1 MNIFRRIIKRIGRSV
16 HTCQHLISTNVTGF
30 QMVGWVRNIFY
41 ICLLILKRKGEG
53 INLSSPIFLRIT
65 ETVFDTFPYST
76 TVCKWKFQCFFGSMT
91 VALPFSVPEPDMM
104 GQEILWSVGRFG
116 KCGNDFG
123 SQIYINHSEQL
134 VVFCVTWSG
143 DGKLVSL
150 STRRRFFLWSY
161 CLLGLPQYFGPIHSS
176 CWQNGSKKNFWT
188 PRVPSFGLF
197 CVRWNRSFLVTLVKR
212 LWSLEIGW
220 LDHTS

>member
-134 VVFCVTWSG
+134 VVFCVTWFGESEIVYIVFPRGVDSWFKAIGCWGFNNILVQFIPASG
-143 DGKLVSL
+143 NTVVHGLLGSKTNCFELPLHLLLACFALVEMDAFWSL
-150 STRRRFFLWSY
+150 S
-161 CLLGLPQYFGPIHSS
+161 
-176 CWQNGSKKNFWT
+176 
-188 PRVPSFGLF
+188 
-197 CVRWNRSFLVTLVKR
+197 
-212 LWSLEIGW
+212 
-220 LDHTS
+220 